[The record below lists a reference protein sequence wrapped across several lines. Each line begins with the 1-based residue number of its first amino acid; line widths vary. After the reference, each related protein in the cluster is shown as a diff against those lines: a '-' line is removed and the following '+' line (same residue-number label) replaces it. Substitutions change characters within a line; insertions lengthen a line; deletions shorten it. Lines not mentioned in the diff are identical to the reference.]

1 MTVRIERTDGLV
13 LMSPEELHA
22 EAARQDGEIVIRLSA
37 EALKSRARF
46 SASIARLTHHP
57 TVCSRAHSDPTTQLQ
72 ENRPPRRFF
81 HARAAVTPLSGFT

>member
-37 EALKSRARF
+37 EALKKPGAFFRIQ
-46 SASIARLTHHP
+46 SAPVGDDFPLGKA
-57 TVCSRAHSDPTTQLQ
+57 CD
-72 ENRPPRRFF
+72 
-81 HARAAVTPLSGFT
+81 LSGEGTCEACQ